1 MLLHI
6 CNLSVIKN
14 LNSIVRKP
22 VVSKFNIHA
31 ARVRP
36 LPHVYCLSRLAQ
48 FVCVND
54 AYRVNISV
62 KLHGC
67 VGWSGPS

>member
-1 MLLHI
+1 MS
-6 CNLSVIKN
+6 CMSPIKYVVGSL

-22 VVSKFNIHA
+22 VVGKFA
-31 ARVRP
+31 LRMSRP

-48 FVCVND
+48 FVCVNY

-67 VGWSGPS
+67 VGWSGPT